1 MKKKLFVLLMALLM
15 VMTMMPTTAFAANGT
30 GHQISVKIYKVVLD
44 SSKPL
49 GYQTPELITTKTVT
63 CQDSTGHSGYN
74 HFVNLK
80 EFHPTAVNAPTTDWT
95 SWELVLYERKRT
107 RHILQLDKG

>member
-49 GYQTPELITTKTVT
+49 GWGCRINGK
-63 CQDSTGHSGYN
+63 
-74 HFVNLK
+74 
-80 EFHPTAVNAPTTDWT
+80 
-95 SWELVLYERKRT
+95 
-107 RHILQLDKG
+107 